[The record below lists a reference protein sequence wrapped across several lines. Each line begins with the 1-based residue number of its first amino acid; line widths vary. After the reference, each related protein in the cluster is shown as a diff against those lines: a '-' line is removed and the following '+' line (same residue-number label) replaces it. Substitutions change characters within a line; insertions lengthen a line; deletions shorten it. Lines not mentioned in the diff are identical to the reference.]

1 MNKRG
6 FPEQTRNKFGGL
18 QVSIESVVGH
28 LYEEVTIGVG
38 RQAVLPVPVKKKL
51 EVPNSA
57 RGSHTEPLA
66 IAGWKI
72 VHGTDK
78 E

>member
-6 FPEQTRNKFGGL
+6 FPEQTRNKFGRL

-38 RQAVLPVPVKKKL
+38 RQAVLPVPVKKSWRFQTPL
-51 EVPNSA
+51 E
-57 RGSHTEPLA
+57 EA
-66 IAGWKI
+66 IQSLLLSQDGR
-72 VHGTDK
+72 
-78 E
+78 